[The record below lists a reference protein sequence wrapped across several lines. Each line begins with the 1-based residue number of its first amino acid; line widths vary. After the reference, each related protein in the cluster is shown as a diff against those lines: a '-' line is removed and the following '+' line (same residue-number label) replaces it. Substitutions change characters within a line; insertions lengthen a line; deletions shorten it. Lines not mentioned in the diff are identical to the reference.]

1 MGSPRQEYWSG
12 LPFPSLWDLP
22 DPGIKPV
29 SSSLAGGF
37 LFFLTT
43 DPLGKSSLDIQFS
56 SVTQSCLDSLQP
68 YGLQHTRHPCPS
80 LTPRVYANS
89 CPLSWW
95 CHTTIS
101 SSVVPFSSSLQSL
114 PASGSFP
121 DVDSSHEVARVLEF
135 QLQHQ
140 SSQHPGLISFRMD
153 WLDLLAVQGTLKSLL
168 QHRNSKASVLWHSA
182 FFTVQL
188 SHPFMTTEKT
198 TALTRWTFVGKV
210 MSLLFNMLSRLIIA
224 FLPRS
229 KHF

>member
-1 MGSPRQEYWSG
+1 MDSPRQEYWSG

-95 CHTTIS
+95 CHTTIL
-101 SSVVPFSSSLQSL
+101 SSVVPFSSCPQIS
-114 PASGSFP
+114 PASGIFPNQSDLCIRWPKYWCFSFSIRLP
-121 DVDSSHEVARVLEF
+121 LP
-135 QLQHQ
+135 QTKQ
-140 SSQHPGLISFRMD
+140 GLIVWKTAEWPEN
-153 WLDLLAVQGTLKSLL
+153 WLFKDTGICYEV
-168 QHRNSKASVLWHSA
+168 
-182 FFTVQL
+182 
-188 SHPFMTTEKT
+188 
-198 TALTRWTFVGKV
+198 
-210 MSLLFNMLSRLIIA
+210 
-224 FLPRS
+224 
-229 KHF
+229 